1 MTRKSRRESD
11 SSTRLPL
18 HWVKCIKDIDCIPC
32 MPSKDLISMWTFVF
46 EGVFMAMWVEYLILA
61 SPSAFPWF
69 YLVCVNFRFL
79 KIVNGWSIYPLFL
92 FSILLPNPRW
102 LWYFWCCWDTQPTA
116 RSTTTSSCSTSATS
130 CKSLW
135 SRKPFSSLQPPVL
148 GRPGSKPTLLSGQES
163 VYSAHLLIACFVPS
177 HGPIAIAIL
186 AWQNSMVF
194 HSLDKMTSFYI
205 HIMPPLTCYMQVLAS
220 VFNIYPKFICILVGL
235 FEITGHLI
243 SPIIVQY
250 LVYQMTIPYLVGR
263 NKQQNL

>member
-92 FSILLPNPRW
+92 FSILSPNPRW
-102 LWYFWCCWDTQPTA
+102 LWYFWCCWDTRPTA

-163 VYSAHLLIACFVPS
+163 FLFCSFT
-177 HGPIAIAIL
+177 
-186 AWQNSMVF
+186 
-194 HSLDKMTSFYI
+194 HSLLYPQPWSDCDCDTRLAELDGVPQLGQDDQLL
-205 HIMPPLTCYMQVLAS
+205 HPHHATAHVLHAG
-220 VFNIYPKFICILVGL
+220 VGKR
-235 FEITGHLI
+235 F
-243 SPIIVQY
+243 
-250 LVYQMTIPYLVGR
+250 
-263 NKQQNL
+263 